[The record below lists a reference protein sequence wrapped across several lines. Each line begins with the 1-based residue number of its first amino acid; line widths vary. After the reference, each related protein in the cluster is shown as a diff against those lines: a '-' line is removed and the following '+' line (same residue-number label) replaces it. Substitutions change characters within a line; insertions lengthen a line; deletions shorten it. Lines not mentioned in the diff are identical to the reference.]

1 MLNLSDYPK
10 TVRMRDGRSLVIRIL
25 TADDE
30 KRVTNFIHQLPP
42 AERIYFWDDPSDPE
56 ILRSW
61 VQNAHL
67 NRVIPL
73 VGLIDDRIVTLWT
86 LTNDQHSWTRH
97 IAYLW
102 GVVDHT
108 LRRLG
113 IGTLMV
119 RELLSIAS
127 RLNIERIALELVS
140 PQKGQFAHFAH
151 FGFVV
156 SAILRNWVK
165 DPSGQYH
172 DMVIISM
179 EIEPAWQKM
188 EELILQYDSQAG

>member
-1 MLNLSDYPK
+1 MIDLSDYPK
-10 TVRMRDGRSLVIRIL
+10 TIKMHDGRSLVVRGL
-25 TADDE
+25 TVDDE
-30 KRVTNFIHQLPP
+30 KAVAQFIHQLPP
-42 AERIYFWDDPSDPE
+42 AERIYFWDDPADPE
-56 ILRSW
+56 VLHSW
-61 VQNAHL
+61 VQNARL
-67 NRVIPL
+67 DRVIPMI
-73 VGLIDDRIVTLWT
+73 GLIDGRVVTIWT
-86 LTNDQHSWTRH
+86 LSHDQHSWTRH

-108 LRRLG
+108 LRRMG

-119 RELLSIAS
+119 RETLSIAS
-127 RLNIERIALELVS
+127 RLDIERIALELVS

-156 SAILRNWVK
+156 SAILRSWVK

-179 EIEPAWQKM
+179 EVEPAWQKM
-188 EELILQYDSQAG
+188 EELILQYDSHAG